1 MAKTAANILLK
12 VHLPT
17 DSSKGV
23 LKGFAFLLFHNPE
36 HALAAY
42 EALDG
47 KVYQGRLLHILAGQ
61 PKRENTLD
69 EYAISQ
75 LPLKQQM
82 RIKRKMESGAAT
94 HKWNPLY
101 MNMNDVMSSISS
113 RMGIEKS
120 QLLDATS
127 SDTAVKQALAETHL
141 IQEAKN
147 YFAEQG
153 VDLDTFRPGRPRGD
167 TAILIKNFPFGTSPE
182 EIRELFSPHGQI
194 KNLLVPPSAT
204 MALVEFSS
212 DAQGRTAFD
221 ALKYRRVKDSI
232 LFLEKAPRDVFNGTK
247 STAPIVTI
255 NQNIKMAKPST
266 KDLLQEAPAV
276 ASSDTST
283 LFVRNLNFTTTTELL
298 RETFSPLAGFKTARV
313 KTKTDAKRPGEL
325 LSMGFGFVEF
335 SSKEE
340 ANTAL
345 AIMSGHVLEGH
356 TLDIRP
362 SQRILDEGEDRRKQD
377 KAKALASQQTKII
390 VKNLPFET
398 SKKDVRALLGT
409 YGQLRSVRV
418 PKKFDHTARGFAFA
432 EFTTAREAANAM
444 EALKSTHLLGRRLHL
459 EYAAQD
465 SIDPEEE
472 IEKMQKKV
480 GLQVDKVTVQKLT
493 GAGRRKFNV
502 STTEIDT

>member
-1 MAKTAANILLK
+1 MDAA
-12 VHLPT
+12 
-17 DSSKGV
+17 KGV
-23 LKGFAFLLFHNPE
+23 PKGFAFLLFHDTE
-36 HALAAY
+36 HALKAY
-42 EALDG
+42 DELDG
-47 KVYQGRLLHILAGQ
+47 KVYQGRLLHILPAQ

-82 RIKRKMESGAAT
+82 KIKRKQESGAAT

-101 MNMNDVMSSISS
+101 MNMNDVMSSISN
-113 RMGIEKS
+113 RLGIEKS

-127 SDTAVKQALAETHL
+127 SDAAVKQALAETHL
-141 IQEAKN
+141 IQEAKS
-147 YFAEQG
+147 YFAEKG
-153 VDLDTFRPGRPRGD
+153 VDLDSFRPGRPRGD
-167 TAILIKNFPFGTSPE
+167 TAILVKNFPFGTNPD
-182 EIRELFSPHGQI
+182 EIRELFSSHGQI
-194 KNLLVPPSAT
+194 KNLLIPPSAT
-204 MALVEFSS
+204 MALVEF
-212 DAQGRTAFD
+212 ALAPQGKAAFD

-232 LFLEKAPRDVFNGTK
+232 LFLEKAPQDVFNGTK
-247 STAPIVTI
+247 SSVPVIAI
-255 NQNIKMAKPST
+255 NPNTVAAKPT
-266 KDLLQEAPAV
+266 TTDLLQEAPAV
-276 ASSDTST
+276 ETGETST
-283 LFVRNLNFTTTTELL
+283 LFVRNLNFSTTTEML
-298 RETFSPLAGFKTARV
+298 RETFSPLAGFATARV
-313 KTKTDAKRPGEL
+313 KTKTDPKRPGEL
-325 LSMGFGFVEF
+325 LSMGFGFLEF
-335 SSKEE
+335 KSKQE
-340 ANTAL
+340 AQAAL
-345 AIMSGHVLEGH
+345 AAMNGHVLEGY

-362 SQRILDEGEDRRKQD
+362 SQRVLDQGEDRRKQD

-418 PKKFDHTARGFAFA
+418 PKKFDRSARGFAFA

-465 SIDPEEE
+465 TIDPEAE

-480 GLQVDKVTVQKLT
+480 GLQVDKVAVQKLT

-502 STTEIDT
+502 SAQETET